1 MVFGTIK
8 GEKMARLYA
17 IFTKVSFGLGV
28 CGLLWAGIFEDVP
41 IKLILIGLIILF
53 VLFFQGLAI
62 TDLSDKIRSLNIE
75 LVSLT
80 SDIQYIDS
88 KTESVENSDSDYE
101 SWVCH
106 HCGHRNPSY
115 KRFCIKCGK

>member
-1 MVFGTIK
+1 
-8 GEKMARLYA
+8 MAKLYA

-62 TDLSDKIRSLNIE
+62 TDLSDTIVALERYQAGEIARIDNKIGTEEDS
-75 LVSLT
+75 VS
-80 SDIQYIDS
+80 
-88 KTESVENSDSDYE
+88 ESNNT
-101 SWVCH
+101 WV
-106 HCGHRNPSY
+106 
-115 KRFCIKCGK
+115 CIKCGQTNPSSVRFCRNCGK